1 MGRDNG
7 GRAPYAFSEVGEVSN
22 TDTIPQAADE
32 LETLEGVSAVVIV
45 GEKEGTMR
53 IAGRSRDDRVHIGRA
68 IEAVVDD
75 IPMAEGGGHARMGG
89 GKVPVKHWPASV
101 PAMASPVTTS
111 ANGCSMR

>member
-1 MGRDNG
+1 M
-7 GRAPYAFSEVGEVSN
+7 RAPYAFSDVGEVSN
-22 TDTIPQAADE
+22 TDAIPQAADE

-53 IAGRSRDDRVHIGRA
+53 IAERSRDDRVHIGRA
-68 IEAVVDD
+68 IEAVVE
-75 IPMAEGGGHARMGG
+75 ISRWPKAAVTRGWTA
-89 GKVPVKHWPASV
+89 GKSRSSTWPASV